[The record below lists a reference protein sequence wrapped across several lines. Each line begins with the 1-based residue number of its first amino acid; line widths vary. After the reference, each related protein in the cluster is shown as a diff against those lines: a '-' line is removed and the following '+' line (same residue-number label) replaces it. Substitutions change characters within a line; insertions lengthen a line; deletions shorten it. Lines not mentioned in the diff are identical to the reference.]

1 MFLSNDEREGH
12 CNNGLMRESLLLQCP
27 FCTHSIIS
35 FSAKLRKTHGKR
47 TILCLSAKEKI

>member
-35 FSAKLRKTHGKR
+35 FSAKLRKTIH
-47 TILCLSAKEKI
+47 ILRIVW